1 MESTTSLSQ
10 TEIFEKKLSILREIS
25 SANVL
30 TDNLSTIVNLMLE
43 LAINYTDAEKG
54 SLMLL
59 NNRGELYIYAARG
72 MKAEFIRSYRVK
84 IGEGIAG
91 HVAKTMEPVMVQDIE
106 QDPKFKQQSRDRYKT
121 TSFISCPIISK
132 NRLLGVL
139 NINDKRN
146 GQPFTEDDF
155 SFIKIIANHAAVAL
169 ENAFLMN
176 QLRAKAAELEE
187 INKKLIDSDV
197 VKTEFITRL
206 SHELRTPLNSIK
218 GSIYYLQQ
226 TPELPPQERLEFYD
240 IIASET
246 GKMISIVENLLN
258 FLRLEDEMK
267 LLDKRLINLKD
278 VLDEVSR
285 SKLITNKV
293 SSKNIELK
301 VQLKKSIGDIVADKI
316 RTVQFFINILD
327 VIASYLEL
335 NDKIIISVDSNN
347 YIDIYIEA
355 TRRIP
360 EDMLIYFRET
370 RSIYDQ
376 NQPDEKLKLY
386 LARKIAETHRWNID
400 AYNTE
405 SGFVV
410 KVTIPESS
418 RNKVTAVV
426 DSCMDKFVDL
436 ISELLEVNICSV
448 MLSDEITG
456 DLTIK
461 SARGLN
467 DDVIKKTRI
476 KFGDRIAGWVA
487 IEGKPLFIED
497 IERDPR
503 FGRKNTPRYTTKSL
517 ISLPIKVNS
526 TVVGVIN
533 LNNKKSNEPFS
544 KVDLYIATELT
555 ERISKFLEK
564 LYKGNIDEDEI
575 THFITTLENLIFV
588 EKRYT
593 KKQPLLPNLMT
604 ALLEQLGV
612 DEKVKRVGT
621 YISVLYD
628 LGLVTVDERVLSK
641 KKLLPSEERTVKIHP
656 FATISL
662 LNNFEYSEEVREAI
676 LHHHERYDG
685 TGYPDGLK
693 GEEIPFLSRVLT
705 VVDSY
710 CAMLSERPY
719 KEPLTD
725 KSAIEE
731 LKRGAGTLYDPR
743 IVEAFVQLLQM
754 DEKTN

>member
-1 MESTTSLSQ
+1 MESTANLSQ

-25 SANVL
+25 SVNVL

-54 SLMLL
+54 SIMLL
-59 NNRGELYIYAARG
+59 NSKGELYIYAARG
-72 MKAEFIRSYRVK
+72 MKAEFIKSYRVK
-84 IGEGIAG
+84 VGEGIAG
-91 HVAKTMEPVMVQDIE
+91 HVARTMEPVMVQNIE
-106 QDPKFKQQSRDRYKT
+106 EDPRFKQIPRDRYKT
-121 TSFISCPIISK
+121 NSFISCPIISK

-146 GQPFTEDDF
+146 GEPFTDDDF

-206 SHELRTPLNSIK
+206 SHELRTPLNSVK

-226 TPELPPQERLEFYD
+226 SPELGPQERLEFYD

-267 LLDKRLINLKD
+267 LLDKRLINIKD

-285 SKLITNKV
+285 SKLITNRL
-293 SSKNIELK
+293 SSKNIELRVHLRK
-301 VQLKKSIGDIVADKI
+301 TVSDIVADKI
-316 RTVQFFINILD
+316 RTVQFFINMLD

-335 NDKIIISVDSNN
+335 NDKINITVDSNN
-347 YIDIYIEA
+347 YIDITIEA
-355 TRRIP
+355 SRPLP
-360 EDMLIYFRET
+360 ENITVYFKET

-386 LARKIAETHRWNID
+386 LARKIAENHRWSID

-405 SGFVV
+405 SSFVV
-410 KVTIPESS
+410 KITIPESS
-418 RNKVTAVV
+418 RNKIIAVV

-436 ISELLEVNICSV
+436 IAELLEVNTCSV

-467 DDVIKKTRI
+467 DDVIKRTRI

-487 IEGKPLFIED
+487 VEGKPLFIED
-497 IERDPR
+497 IEKDPR

-526 TVVGVIN
+526 TVVGVVN

-544 KVDLYIATELT
+544 RVDLYIATELT
-555 ERISKFLEK
+555 SRISKFLEK
-564 LYKGNIDEDEI
+564 LYKGNIDEEEV

-604 ALLEQLGV
+604 ALLEELGV
-612 DEKVKRVGT
+612 DEETKRIGT

-628 LGLVTVDERVLSK
+628 LGLMTVDERVLSK

-662 LNNFEYSEEVREAI
+662 LNNFEYSEEVRNAI

-693 GEEIPFLSRVLT
+693 GKDIPFLSRVLA

-710 CAMLSERPY
+710 CAMISDRPY
-719 KEPLTD
+719 KKPLTD
-725 KSAIEE
+725 RHAIEE
-731 LKRGAGTLYDPR
+731 LKKGAGTLYDPE
-743 IVEAFVQLLQM
+743 IVDTFVKLLKM
-754 DEKTN
+754 DEKVN

>member
-1 MESTTSLSQ
+1 MESTANLSQ

-25 SANVL
+25 SVNVL

-54 SLMLL
+54 SIMLL
-59 NNRGELYIYAARG
+59 NSKGELYIYAARG
-72 MKAEFIRSYRVK
+72 MKAEFIKSYRVK
-84 IGEGIAG
+84 VGEGIAG
-91 HVAKTMEPVMVQDIE
+91 HVARTMEPVMVQNIE
-106 QDPKFKQQSRDRYKT
+106 EDPRFKQIPRDRYKT
-121 TSFISCPIISK
+121 NSFISCPIISK

-146 GQPFTEDDF
+146 GEPFTDDDF

-206 SHELRTPLNSIK
+206 SHELRTPLNSVK

-226 TPELPPQERLEFYD
+226 SPELGPQERLEFYD

-267 LLDKRLINLKD
+267 LLDKRLINIKD

-285 SKLITNKV
+285 SKLITNRL
-293 SSKNIELK
+293 SSKNIELRVHLRK
-301 VQLKKSIGDIVADKI
+301 TVSDIVADKI
-316 RTVQFFINILD
+316 RTVQFFINMLD

-335 NDKIIISVDSNN
+335 NDKINITVDSNN
-347 YIDIYIEA
+347 YIDITIEA
-355 TRRIP
+355 SRPLP
-360 EDMLIYFRET
+360 ENITVYFKET

-386 LARKIAETHRWNID
+386 LARKIAENHRWSID

-405 SGFVV
+405 SSFLV
-410 KVTIPESS
+410 KITIPESS
-418 RNKVTAVV
+418 RNKIIAVV

-436 ISELLEVNICSV
+436 IAELLEVNTCSV

-467 DDVIKKTRI
+467 DDVIKRTRI

-487 IEGKPLFIED
+487 VEGKPLFIED
-497 IERDPR
+497 IEKDPR

-526 TVVGVIN
+526 TVVGVVN

-544 KVDLYIATELT
+544 RVDLYIATELT
-555 ERISKFLEK
+555 SRISKFLEK
-564 LYKGNIDEDEI
+564 LYKGNIDEEEV

-604 ALLEQLGV
+604 ALLEELGV
-612 DEKVKRVGT
+612 DEETKRIGT

-628 LGLVTVDERVLSK
+628 LGLMTVDERVLSK

-662 LNNFEYSEEVREAI
+662 LNNFEYSEEVRNAI

-693 GEEIPFLSRVLT
+693 GKDIPFLSRVLA

-710 CAMLSERPY
+710 CAMISDRPY
-719 KEPLTD
+719 KKPLTD
-725 KSAIEE
+725 RHAIEE
-731 LKRGAGTLYDPR
+731 LKKGAGTLYDPE
-743 IVEAFVQLLQM
+743 IVDTFVKLLKM
-754 DEKTN
+754 DEKVN

>member
-1 MESTTSLSQ
+1 MESTANLSQ

-25 SANVL
+25 SVNVL

-54 SLMLL
+54 SIMLL
-59 NNRGELYIYAARG
+59 NSKGELYIYAARG
-72 MKAEFIRSYRVK
+72 MKTEFIKSYRVK
-84 IGEGIAG
+84 VGEGIAG
-91 HVAKTMEPVMVQDIE
+91 HVARTMEPVMVQNIE
-106 QDPKFKQQSRDRYKT
+106 EDPRFKQIPRDRYKT
-121 TSFISCPIISK
+121 NSFISCPIISK

-146 GQPFTEDDF
+146 GEPFTDDDF

-206 SHELRTPLNSIK
+206 SHELRTPLNSVK

-226 TPELPPQERLEFYD
+226 SPELGPQERLEFYD

-267 LLDKRLINLKD
+267 LLDKRLNNIKD
-278 VLDEVSR
+278 VLGEVSR
-285 SKLITNKV
+285 SKLITNRL
-293 SSKNIELK
+293 SSKNIELRVHLRK
-301 VQLKKSIGDIVADKI
+301 TVSDIVADKI
-316 RTVQFFINILD
+316 RTVQFFINMLD

-335 NDKIIISVDSNN
+335 NDKINITVDSNN
-347 YIDIYIEA
+347 YIDITIEA
-355 TRRIP
+355 SRPLP
-360 EDMLIYFRET
+360 ENITVYFKET

-386 LARKIAETHRWNID
+386 LARKIAENHRWSID

-405 SGFVV
+405 SSFVV
-410 KVTIPESS
+410 KITIPESS
-418 RNKVTAVV
+418 RNKIIAVV

-436 ISELLEVNICSV
+436 IAELLEVNTCSV

-467 DDVIKKTRI
+467 DDVIKRTRI

-487 IEGKPLFIED
+487 VEGKPLFIED
-497 IERDPR
+497 IEKDPR

-526 TVVGVIN
+526 TVVGVVN

-544 KVDLYIATELT
+544 RVDLYIATELT
-555 ERISKFLEK
+555 SRISKFLEK
-564 LYKGNIDEDEI
+564 LYKGNIDEEEV

-604 ALLEQLGV
+604 ALLEELGV
-612 DEKVKRVGT
+612 DEETKRIGT

-628 LGLVTVDERVLSK
+628 LGLMTVDERVLSK

-662 LNNFEYSEEVREAI
+662 LNNFEYSEEVRNAI

-693 GEEIPFLSRVLT
+693 GKDIPFLSRVLA

-710 CAMLSERPY
+710 CAMISDRPY
-719 KEPLTD
+719 KKPLTD
-725 KSAIEE
+725 RHAIEE
-731 LKRGAGTLYDPR
+731 LKKGAGTLYDPE
-743 IVEAFVQLLQM
+743 IVDTFVKLLKM
-754 DEKTN
+754 DEKVN

>member
-1 MESTTSLSQ
+1 MESTANLSQ

-25 SANVL
+25 SVNVL

-54 SLMLL
+54 SIMLL
-59 NNRGELYIYAARG
+59 NSKGELYIYAARG
-72 MKAEFIRSYRVK
+72 MKTEFIKSYRVK
-84 IGEGIAG
+84 VGEGIAG
-91 HVAKTMEPVMVQDIE
+91 HVARTMEPVMVQNIE
-106 QDPKFKQQSRDRYKT
+106 EDPRFKQIPRDRYKT
-121 TSFISCPIISK
+121 NSFISCPIISK

-146 GQPFTEDDF
+146 GEPFTDDDF

-206 SHELRTPLNSIK
+206 SHELRTPLNSVK

-226 TPELPPQERLEFYD
+226 SPELGPQERLEFYD

-267 LLDKRLINLKD
+267 LLDKRLINIKD

-285 SKLITNKV
+285 SKLITNRL
-293 SSKNIELK
+293 SSKNIELRVHLRK
-301 VQLKKSIGDIVADKI
+301 TVSDIVADKI
-316 RTVQFFINILD
+316 RTVQFFINMLD

-335 NDKIIISVDSNN
+335 NDKINITVDSNN
-347 YIDIYIEA
+347 YIDITIEA
-355 TRRIP
+355 SRPLP
-360 EDMLIYFRET
+360 ENITVYFKET

-386 LARKIAETHRWNID
+386 LARKIAENHRWSID

-405 SGFVV
+405 SSFVV
-410 KVTIPESS
+410 KITIPESS
-418 RNKVTAVV
+418 RNKIIAVV

-436 ISELLEVNICSV
+436 IAELLEVNTCSV

-467 DDVIKKTRI
+467 DDVIKRTRI

-487 IEGKPLFIED
+487 VEGKPLFIED
-497 IERDPR
+497 IEKDPR

-526 TVVGVIN
+526 TVVGVVN

-544 KVDLYIATELT
+544 RVDLYIATELT
-555 ERISKFLEK
+555 SRISKFLEK
-564 LYKGNIDEDEI
+564 LYKGNIDEEEV

-604 ALLEQLGV
+604 ALLEELGV
-612 DEKVKRVGT
+612 DEETKRIGT

-628 LGLVTVDERVLSK
+628 LGLMTVDERVLSK

-662 LNNFEYSEEVREAI
+662 LNNFEYSEEVRNAI

-693 GEEIPFLSRVLT
+693 GKDIPFLSRVLA

-710 CAMLSERPY
+710 CAMISDRPY
-719 KEPLTD
+719 KKPLTD
-725 KSAIEE
+725 RHAIEE
-731 LKRGAGTLYDPR
+731 LKKGAGTLYDPE
-743 IVEAFVQLLQM
+743 IVDTFVKLLKM
-754 DEKTN
+754 DEKVN